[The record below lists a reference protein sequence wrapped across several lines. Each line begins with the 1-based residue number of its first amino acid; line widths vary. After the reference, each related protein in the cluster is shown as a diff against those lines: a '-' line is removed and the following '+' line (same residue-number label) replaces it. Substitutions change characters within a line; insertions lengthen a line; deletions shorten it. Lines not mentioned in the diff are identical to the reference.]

1 MPSELTFKPPR
12 LPFAGADN
20 PRSID
25 LLDGGAAIFAAPHG
39 TPYEDIDNRAHADT
53 ADALRLA
60 ISSDA
65 GWRDHWDFDLG
76 APLLLGNG
84 TFKLVDLGDLPTK
97 PQSGASNRALIEAA
111 TRAIAARGAVPIM
124 IGGDDSTP
132 IPFIEALSDHA
143 PLTIL
148 QIDAHIDWRKQRRGE
163 TLGFSSTMRRAS
175 EMPHVKRIVQAGIRG
190 LGSARKKEF
199 DDARAWGTHIIPADL
214 IHAGGVKEAL
224 ELIPKGVNCIIT
236 LDCDAIDGASMPAV
250 MSPTPGGLNYRQV
263 IDLVAGVANKARL
276 VAFDL
281 IEFVPARDPTGY
293 AAYVAARIVWHAI
306 GRLANRHAHSAAIAA
321 GRDRPAR

>member
-1 MPSELTFKPPR
+1 MPSDLPFKPPHI
-12 LPFAGADN
+12 PFAGADN

-39 TPYEDIDNRAHADT
+39 TPYQDIDNRPHADT
-53 ADALRLA
+53 AHALRQA
-60 ISSDA
+60 IGSDA

-76 APLLLGNG
+76 APLLGSG
-84 TFKLVDLGDLPTK
+84 TFNLVDLGDLPTES
-97 PQSGASNRALIEAA
+97 QSGAGNRALIERA
-111 TRAIAARGAVPIM
+111 TRAIVAKRAVPIM

-132 IPFIEALSDHA
+132 IPFINALSDLA

-163 TLGFSSTMRRAS
+163 ALGFSSTMRRAS

-190 LGSARKKEF
+190 LGSARKKEL
-199 DDARAWGTHIIPADL
+199 DDARAWGAHIISADL

-224 ELIPKGVNCIIT
+224 ELIPKGVNCMIT

-250 MSPTPGGLNYRQV
+250 MSPTPGGLSYQQV
-263 IDLVAGVANKARL
+263 LDLVGGVANKARL

-293 AAYVAARIVWHAI
+293 AAYVAARIIWHAI

-321 GRDRPAR
+321 GRDPPLR

>member
-1 MPSELTFKPPR
+1 MSSELTFKLPR
-12 LPFAGADN
+12 SPFAGAEN
-20 PRSID
+20 PPSIE
-25 LLDGGAAIFAAPHG
+25 LLEGGAAIFGAPHG
-39 TPYEDIDNRAHADT
+39 TPYDGIDNRPHAGT
-53 ADALRLA
+53 ADALRQA

-76 APLLLGNG
+76 APLLGNG
-84 TFKLVDLGDLPTK
+84 SFKLADLGDLPTQ
-97 PQSGASNRALIEAA
+97 PQSGANNRALIEAA
-111 TRAIAARGAVPIM
+111 TRAILARGAVPIM

-132 IPFIEALSDHA
+132 IPFINALSDLA
-143 PLTIL
+143 PLTVL

-163 TLGFSSTMRRAS
+163 ALGFSSTMRRAS
-175 EMPHVKRIVQAGIRG
+175 EMPHVERIVQAGIRG

-199 DDARAWGTHIIPADL
+199 DDARAWGAHIIPADL
-214 IHAGGVKEAL
+214 IHAGGVKQAL
-224 ELIPKGVNCIIT
+224 VLIPKGVNCMIT

-250 MSPTPGGLNYRQV
+250 MSPTPGGLCYREV

-321 GRDRPAR
+321 GRDRPLR